1 MRSERLIALPAT
13 TFTPGD
19 GVEIPGRSAAS
30 ARIDHLQEQSARID
44 HLQEQS
50 VAAFFTILAG
60 VPDPLT

>member
-30 ARIDHLQEQSARID
+30 ARIDHLQEQS
-44 HLQEQS
+44 